1 MFRHTFSRTPHPAM
15 LSLETIAPATSP
27 GTSTEKSLF
36 TRLMEELQHDS
47 GLHVSFEDL
56 TGVVLDN
63 PDIRLP
69 YHLRIHTCD
78 FCLHA
83 KGSPESHQHCVRN
96 KMAANR
102 VALQR
107 REGYFGQC
115 HLGLTD
121 LVQPLVF
128 RESVLGIFY
137 FGSFV
142 LAGTED
148 LARARILKF
157 CHRQGFNPTGYL
169 RSFEM
174 APRVQP
180 DRLPELWRRIQLV
193 ADLTCAIVSSIGIP
207 ADRYRTRSGAQF
219 ATWNGAMPALVRT
232 VIAYINHHY
241 RSPLR
246 VHDIA
251 LAHRCN
257 ADYLSRIFKRTVG
270 LKLIDYIQRVR
281 IDHAQRLL
289 LANRFSIGEVGFM
302 VGFQDH
308 SHFGKVFRQ
317 LTGQTPQDYRNAALK
332 VDPDGQAGTFSTFE
346 YSNIRSFNPQFGGS
360 PTAGRKLIM

>member
-1 MFRHTFSRTPHPAM
+1 VHR
-15 LSLETIAPATSP
+15 
-27 GTSTEKSLF
+27 
-36 TRLMEELQHDS
+36 DS
-47 GLHVSFEDL
+47 GLHISFEDL

-78 FCLHA
+78 FCLYA

-107 REGYFGQC
+107 REGYYGQC

-128 RESVLGIFY
+128 REHVLGIFY
-137 FGSFV
+137 YGSFV
-142 LAGTED
+142 LTGTEE
-148 LARARILKF
+148 LSRARIVKF
-157 CHRQGFNPTGYL
+157 CRRHGFDPAGYL
-169 RSFEM
+169 RSFEA
-174 APRVQP
+174 APRVTP
-180 DRLPELWRRIQLV
+180 ERLPELWRRLHLV
-193 ADLTCAIVSSIGIP
+193 ADLTRAIVESIGIP

-232 VIAYINHHY
+232 VITYINHHY
-241 RSPLR
+241 SSPLR
-246 VHDIA
+246 VLDIA
-251 LAHRCN
+251 TVHRCN
-257 ADYLSRIFKRTVG
+257 PDYLSRIFKRTVG

-317 LTGQTPQDYRNAALK
+317 LVGATPQDYRNAALK
-332 VDPDGQAGTFSTFE
+332 ADPAVETGSFSTFE
-346 YSNIRSFNPQFGGS
+346 YSNIHSFNPQFGGT
-360 PTAGRKLIM
+360 PRDQRKLIM

>member
-1 MFRHTFSRTPHPAM
+1 M
-15 LSLETIAPATSP
+15 LSLETLAPTVSVDAP
-27 GTSTEKSLF
+27 EKSLF
-36 TRLMEELQHDS
+36 TRLMDEVQRDS
-47 GLHVSFEDL
+47 GLHLSFEDL

-69 YHLRIHTCD
+69 YHFRIHTCD

-83 KGSPESHQHCVRN
+83 KATPDSHQHCVRN

-102 VALQR
+102 IALQR
-107 REGYFGQC
+107 RTGYTGQC
-115 HLGLTD
+115 HLGLTE

-128 RESVLGIFY
+128 REQVLGIFY
-137 FGSFV
+137 YGSFV
-142 LAGTED
+142 LTGTED
-148 LARARILKF
+148 KARARISKF
-157 CHRQGFNPTGYL
+157 CRRHGFDPAGYV
-169 RSFEM
+169 RAFDH
-174 APRVQP
+174 ATRVSP
-180 DRLPELWRRIQLV
+180 ERLSELWRRLNLAV
-193 ADLTCAIVSSIGIP
+193 DLTRAIVESIGIP

-241 RSPLR
+241 SSPLR
-246 VHDIA
+246 VLDIA
-251 LAHRCN
+251 TAHRCN
-257 ADYLSRIFKRTVG
+257 PDYLSRIFKRTVG

-289 LANRFSIGEVGFM
+289 LANRFSVGEVGFM

-317 LTGQTPQDYRNAALK
+317 IVRTTPQEYRIAAQK
-332 VDPDGQAGTFSTFE
+332 DDSAVQAGTFSTFE
-346 YSNIRSFNPQFGGS
+346 YSNIHSFNPQFGGT
-360 PTAGRKLIM
+360 PTEKRKMIM